1 MRETE
6 KAGRLTLLPPRTTSQ
21 AAQKGPSAGQESSL
35 PPGPSLILTPG
46 GGSWLSQLTS
56 DGLVFLLLFFGF
68 ALIGTE
74 VIWHFKRS
82 KGLGSLMITQHL
94 LRFRWCLPF
103 PSSPE
108 VKSAARAPL
117 LRAPE
122 AEEGH
127 GRETLA
133 SASHSQGD
141 EGIPC

>member
-6 KAGRLTLLPPRTTSQ
+6 KAGRLTLLPPRTKSQ
-21 AAQKGPSAGQESSL
+21 AVQKGPRAGQESSL

-46 GGSWLSQLTS
+46 GSSWLSQLTS

-74 VIWHFKRS
+74 VIRHFERS
-82 KGLGSLMITQHL
+82 KALGSLVITQHL

-108 VKSAARAPL
+108 VKSAPRAPF

-122 AEEGH
+122 AEESH
-127 GRETLA
+127 WRETLA
-133 SASHSQGD
+133 SGSHLQGV